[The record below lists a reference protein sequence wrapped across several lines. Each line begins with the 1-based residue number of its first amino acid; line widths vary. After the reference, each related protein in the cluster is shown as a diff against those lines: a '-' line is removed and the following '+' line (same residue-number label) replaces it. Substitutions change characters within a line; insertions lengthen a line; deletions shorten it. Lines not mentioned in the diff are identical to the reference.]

1 MKNPN
6 PECPREDCKFVESDG
21 IETLAYYPPV
31 YDKNGVNINWDKNK
45 VRFNV
50 NCITCGKIW
59 RGATCMGETT
69 YEEVKND

>member
-6 PECPREDCKFVESDG
+6 PECPREDCKFIESG
-21 IETLAYYPPV
+21 GTETLAYYPPV
-31 YDKNGVNINWDKNK
+31 YENINWNKNK

-59 RGATCMGETT
+59 RGNSGLDETT

>member
-1 MKNPN
+1 MKTPN
-6 PECPREDCKFVESDG
+6 PECPREDCRFVESDG

-50 NCITCGKIW
+50 NCNTCGKIW
-59 RGATCMGETT
+59 RGKTCMGETT
-69 YEEVKND
+69 YEEVK